1 MVNIG
6 RMWALF
12 QIFTKSAT
20 FQICI
25 ILGFVLVTFALFGLQ
40 IGHST
45 IVTIYKYTGIPGK
58 YPYISVVHRCTE
70 IAHCTCTQWTDF
82 KAQNLLKYL

>member
-1 MVNIG
+1 MIKIG
-6 RMWALF
+6 GMWQLF

-20 FQICI
+20 FQISV
-25 ILGFVLVTFALFGLQ
+25 ILGFVLVTFAVFGLQ

-45 IVTIYKYTGIPGK
+45 TVIIFNETGIPGK

-70 IAHCTCTQWTDF
+70 IVHGTCTQ
-82 KAQNLLKYL
+82 